1 MGRPQVSVPA
11 AQIRPV
17 APPDAQAF
25 VAFVDALSPASRT
38 HRFLSAVRELAP
50 GLVRLLTQPP
60 GETQL
65 GLVAVA
71 DDAIVGEAR
80 YALDKDGEAE
90 FAIAVAD
97 GWQRRG
103 LGRRL
108 LQQLLAHARRAGLKR
123 IVGEVAAS
131 NAAMLEFARRLGFAV
146 RMHPGDARLARIDL
160 DLGTL

>member
-1 MGRPQVSVPA
+1 MGRPQVIA
-11 AQIRPV
+11 IRPV
-17 APPDAQAF
+17 APADAPAFDAF
-25 VAFVDALSPASRT
+25 VRGMSPASRT
-38 HRFLSAVRELAP
+38 NRFLYAVRELAP
-50 GLVRLLTQPP
+50 GLLRLLTQSP
-60 GETQL
+60 GDTQY

-71 DDAIVGEAR
+71 NEAIVGEVR
-80 YALDKDGEAE
+80 YALERDGEAE

-160 DLGTL
+160 DLAG